1 MKQIQTDP
9 AIRIEIDENDQNQT
23 SYRNPFNHPAEQDA
37 GKHKPELETYR
48 EKRSFN
54 QTPEPQGGQ
63 ADHEKLIFVVQKH
76 DASHLHYDF
85 RLEVR
90 GVLKSWAIPKG
101 PSMNP
106 ADRRLAMEV
115 EDHPYDYKDFEGII
129 PEGQYGGGTVLV
141 WDSGTYE
148 PGKKIKGKKEQE
160 HWLLSQYYKNNL
172 SVVLHGKK
180 LKGKFDLVKIPQR
193 GENTWL
199 LSKVEDGHELK
210 QDILKKNRS
219 VISGHTLLEVAM
231 DNQSKVWNRKRTEVQ
246 ENSSN
251 TGETT
256 AEPDAARSGRDV
268 ADESAGE
275 AQEKRSKIKHGTVAE
290 LFRKSKNKR
299 FSRGKRSG
307 ESNWN
312 KIFEEKIKS
321 EGTIEIENQ
330 NLQLTNIEKKLW
342 KDINKASLIA
352 YYNSIAGY
360 IMPYLKDRPLSLH
373 IKNISAGAPGFYIK
387 DMEGFQP
394 DFLDIHSTKR
404 KHKAKGKADIIDYA
418 VCNNLPSLLWLI
430 NLGNI
435 DLNPWNATTN
445 NPLEPDF
452 IAIDLDPSDEDF
464 KKAVKTALAAKDYF
478 DEQKLSAFIKTSGK
492 TGIHMFIPCKGFSYP
507 EARTLAERICAAIHQ
522 RVPMFTTL
530 EVSVDKRGNKLFVD
544 FSQNDEADTLAAAY
558 SVRPGKQPSVSTPIR
573 WEELDLKLKPTEFT
587 LDTISARLLEKG
599 DIWKDLHNAKIKA
612 QNTKILKTI
621 LNPDE

>member
-1 MKQIQTDP
+1 
-9 AIRIEIDENDQNQT
+9 A
-23 SYRNPFNHPAEQDA
+23 
-37 GKHKPELETYR
+37 
-48 EKRSFN
+48 
-54 QTPEPQGGQ
+54 
-63 ADHEKLIFVVQKH
+63 
-76 DASHLHYDF
+76 
-85 RLEVR
+85 
-90 GVLKSWAIPKG
+90 
-101 PSMNP
+101 
-106 ADRRLAMEV
+106 
-115 EDHPYDYKDFEGII
+115 
-129 PEGQYGGGTVLV
+129 
-141 WDSGTYE
+141 
-148 PGKKIKGKKEQE
+148 
-160 HWLLSQYYKNNL
+160 
-172 SVVLHGKK
+172 
-180 LKGKFDLVKIPQR
+180 
-193 GENTWL
+193 WL
-199 LSKVEDGHELK
+199 LSKVKDEYALDT
-210 QDILKKNRS
+210 DITKKDQS
-219 VISGHTLLEVAM
+219 ILSGYTILEVAM
-231 DNQSKVWNRKRTEVQ
+231 NSHSKVWQSNRQ
-246 ENSSN
+246 EQKQESSGTN
-251 TGETT
+251 KEEAELEAELTGPEILDQKSEEIKNN
-256 AEPDAARSGRDV
+256 EP
-268 ADESAGE
+268 EQKPE
-275 AQEKRSKIKHGTVAE
+275 IKHSTVGE
-290 LFRKSKNKR
+290 LFPKSKNKR
-299 FSRGKRSG
+299 STRSKISS

-321 EGTIEIENQ
+321 EGSVPIEAQTIT
-330 NLQLTNIEKKLW
+330 LTNIEKKLW
-342 KDINKASLIA
+342 KTTNKASLIA
-352 YYNSIAGY
+352 YYNSIAEY
-360 IMPYLKDRPLSLH
+360 ILPHLKDRPLSQH

-387 DMEGFQP
+387 DMEGLQP